1 MIEILSQRELARGW
15 AFDVQAVAGAD
26 GGLRS
31 MTLLLSFA
39 DYNRWSADGA
49 DRPEAVAEAVVS
61 YLLSRRDADLLP
73 PRLDASTLRRLF
85 ADADTE
91 IPRLIRR

>member
-1 MIEILSQRELARGW
+1 MIEILSQRELERGW
-15 AFDVQAVAGAD
+15 AFDVQTVAGAE

-31 MTLLLSFA
+31 VTLLLSFA

-49 DRPEAVAEAVVS
+49 DRPEAVAEAVMS
-61 YLLSRRDADLLP
+61 YLLSRRDADSLP
-73 PRLDASTLRRLF
+73 PRLDASTVRRQF
-85 ADADTE
+85 GDADAE